1 MISICESFV
10 EGGRNTGTLDSS
22 GYSVLRRS
30 PWHAKYIKDLPLIS
44 ALNQRALCD
53 LLSVLASYDV
63 FVQTSLVEPVSLLAS
78 EQTHAAIE
86 DVVSSEVYQRSAHL
100 SPRHEQEVDA
110 APLSLPRETTGS
122 VPFGAIA

>member
-53 LLSVLASYDV
+53 LLSVLASYDI
-63 FVQTSLVEPVSLLAS
+63 FVQTSLIESVPLLAS
-78 EQTHAAIE
+78 EQAHAAVE
-86 DVVSSEVYQRSAHL
+86 DVVASEVYQRGAHL
-100 SPRHEQEVDA
+100 SPGYKQEVDA
-110 APLSLPRETTGS
+110 TPLGLTRETASSMPLGT
-122 VPFGAIA
+122 VT

>member
-1 MISICESFV
+1 MILIRGFFV
-10 EGGRNTGTLDSS
+10 EHGRNTELLDGL
-22 GYSVLRRS
+22 GYSVLGRS
-30 PWHAKYIKDLPLIS
+30 PWHAKYVKDLSLIS

-63 FVQTSLVEPVSLLAS
+63 FVQTSLVEPISLLAS